1 MIPHLA
7 IPLLLFAGLT
17 SAIYVAV
24 ITNSPLAI
32 LAPVGVLS
40 LVIVRLTLKRWA
52 VDRAI
57 RRARG
62 VRR

>member
-1 MIPHLA
+1 MIHLA
-7 IPLLLFAGLT
+7 IPLLLFAGLA
-17 SAIYVAV
+17 SAIYVAA

-40 LVIVRLTLKRWA
+40 LVIVHLTLKRWA
-52 VDRAI
+52 ADRAI